1 MLLIPCPHCGPRN
14 ESEFQ
19 HGGPARRTRPD
30 AAGVLDDALNGI
42 LDDAQWVDYL
52 TVPHNPMGPVDEK
65 WWHVRGCGAWL
76 ILTRDTVT
84 HQILG
89 EARHGR

>member
-1 MLLIPCPHCGPRN
+1 MLLISCPQCGPRN

-30 AAGVLDDALNGI
+30 DALT

-52 TVPHNPMGPVDEK
+52 TVHHNPMGPVDEK

-76 ILTRDTVT
+76 TLKRDTLT
-84 HQILG
+84 HEILG
-89 EARHGR
+89 DARYGA

>member
-19 HGGPARRTRPD
+19 HGGPARIRRPVD
-30 AAGVLDDALNGI
+30 IGAMDDE
-42 LDDAQWVDYL
+42 QWVDYL
-52 TVPHNPMGPVDEK
+52 TVLQNPMGPVDEK

-76 ILTRDTVT
+76 TLSRDTVT
-84 HQILG
+84 HLILG
-89 EARHGR
+89 PARHGA

>member
-19 HGGPARRTRPD
+19 HGGPARIQRPVD
-30 AAGVLDDALNGI
+30 IGAMDDE
-42 LDDAQWVDYL
+42 QWVDYL
-52 TVPHNPMGPVDEK
+52 TVLQNPMGPVDEK

-76 ILTRDTVT
+76 TLSRDTVT
-84 HQILG
+84 HLILG
-89 EARHGR
+89 PARHGA